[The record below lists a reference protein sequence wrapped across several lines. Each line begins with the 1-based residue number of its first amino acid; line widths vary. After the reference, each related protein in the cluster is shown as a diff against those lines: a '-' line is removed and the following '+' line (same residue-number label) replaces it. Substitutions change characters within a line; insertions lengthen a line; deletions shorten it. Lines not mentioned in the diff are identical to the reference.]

1 MKTIKTRASSGYPNY
16 LWVNRL
22 LITLI
27 FWLPFNAQAIPSEGH
42 QLMISSSSPHALEVG
57 QDIALK
63 GGNVVDVSVAIALTL
78 AVTQPYFA
86 SLGGGGFALMK
97 MGKDPVKVL
106 DFREQAPEK
115 THPTFYLKKAKDA
128 SRNGGAAVATP
139 GIPAGLWA
147 LHQKYGKLP
156 WSHLFQG
163 PIKLAQKGF
172 RVSGHWV
179 DITERTQSRFSSS
192 GYKYFLKGSKDM
204 YKPGEILKQK
214 ALVKALKKMSKKN
227 IVPFYQGDIAKDM
240 VNSVAKMGGVLS
252 LADLKNYKV
261 HWREPL
267 TTNFQGYKI
276 YLMPPPS
283 SGGIVIKSALAL
295 IDQLQLSK
303 VEAFSVQELHIMGEI
318 LNRSFRGR
326 ALLGDP
332 QFYKNP
338 MKQLLSK
345 DYLSK
350 MKKSIHRGKAKK
362 LKPLTKNFVTKE
374 STETTHFSVL
384 DINGNAMAMTLTV
397 NGAYGSALVTDRYGI
412 ALNNEMDDFSTRP
425 NEPNQFGLIQGVGN
439 QVEGG
444 KRPLSSM
451 SPTLV
456 EKNGEIVL
464 SLGAPGGPKIISA
477 VLQTLYRTLVTK
489 LNVDQAI
496 QAPRVHHQFQPHKL
510 YLDKGLF
517 TPETIKGLK
526 KYGHS
531 IDYTNIGVSF
541 AVGKTKDGFLEASH
555 DSRSEGASGGF

>member
-1 MKTIKTRASSGYPNY
+1 
-16 LWVNRL
+16 
-22 LITLI
+22 
-27 FWLPFNAQAIPSEGH
+27 
-42 QLMISSSSPHALEVG
+42 
-57 QDIALK
+57 
-63 GGNVVDVSVAIALTL
+63 
-78 AVTQPYFA
+78 
-86 SLGGGGFALMK
+86 
-97 MGKDPVKVL
+97 
-106 DFREQAPEK
+106 
-115 THPTFYLKKAKDA
+115 
-128 SRNGGAAVATP
+128 
-139 GIPAGLWA
+139 
-147 LHQKYGKLP
+147 
-156 WSHLFQG
+156 
-163 PIKLAQKGF
+163 
-172 RVSGHWV
+172 
-179 DITERTQSRFSSS
+179 
-192 GYKYFLKGSKDM
+192 
-204 YKPGEILKQK
+204 
-214 ALVKALKKMSKKN
+214 
-227 IVPFYQGDIAKDM
+227 M
-240 VNSVAKMGGVLS
+240 VNSVAKTGGVLS
-252 LADLKNYKV
+252 LVDLKNYKV
-261 HWREPL
+261 HWRKPL

-283 SGGIVIKSALAL
+283 SGGVVIKSALAL

-303 VEAFSVQELHIMGEI
+303 VEAFSVQELHLMGEI

-338 MKQLLSK
+338 MEQLLSK

-350 MKKSIHRGKAKK
+350 MKKSILKGKAQK
-362 LKPLTKNFVTKE
+362 LKPLTKSFSTKE

-425 NEPNQFGLIQGVGN
+425 NEPNQFGLIQGAGN

-477 VLQTLYRTLVTK
+477 VLQTLYRKLVTK

-531 IDYTNIGVSF
+531 IDYTKIGVSF